1 MIEHFRKRSVAH
13 QILLLNVALMAFL
26 CLTHQSF
33 IGKGAMGETLMSFKI
48 PQNVKTFVGERSW
61 LFLLVGA
68 CCFFQCIRAEVISH
82 EETVLGESSAGRQ
95 VQHTSNRIASQT
107 IAAFRCL
114 AGAKY
119 LKNSRDFYSQT
130 QIFSPPKKH
139 RGTRV

>member
-61 LFLLVGA
+61 LFFASRCVLLFSMHPGGSYFTRRNGVG
-68 CCFFQCIRAEVISH
+68 RE
-82 EETVLGESSAGRQ
+82 
-95 VQHTSNRIASQT
+95 
-107 IAAFRCL
+107 
-114 AGAKY
+114 
-119 LKNSRDFYSQT
+119 
-130 QIFSPPKKH
+130 
-139 RGTRV
+139 